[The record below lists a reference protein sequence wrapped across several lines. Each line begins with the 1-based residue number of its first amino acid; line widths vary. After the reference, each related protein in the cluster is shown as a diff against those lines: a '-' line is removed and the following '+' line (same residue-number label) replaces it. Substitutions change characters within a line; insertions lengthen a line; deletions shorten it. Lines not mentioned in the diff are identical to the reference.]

1 MDIRDTRGF
10 RISHESVRK
19 ILARDVGVDEKH
31 PGKAPQVSSRRKGG
45 KPGILPMRTLSA
57 GLWPDALFAKGG
69 EPLRSYR
76 RYRPALLLALA
87 VALAAA
93 FPVFAAPREPY
104 ACRLHADA
112 RRQCAFG
119 NCDHRRLHRLE
130 RECLRDGGRP

>member
-1 MDIRDTRGF
+1 MRN
-10 RISHESVRK
+10 
-19 ILARDVGVDEKH
+19 ILVK
-31 PGKAPQVSSRRKGG
+31 RRKFH
-45 KPGILPMRTLSA
+45 R
-57 GLWPDALFAKGG
+57 DAKVESRAFCPCELCRLRFGRMLYSRKGG